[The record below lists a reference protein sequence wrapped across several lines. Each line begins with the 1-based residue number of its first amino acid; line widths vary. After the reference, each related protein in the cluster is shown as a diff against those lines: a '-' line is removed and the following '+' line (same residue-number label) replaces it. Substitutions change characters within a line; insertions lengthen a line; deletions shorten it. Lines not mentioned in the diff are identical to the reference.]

1 MSRSLRNL
9 ATQGLTL
16 GLAGFLLYFAL
27 RGVNWSDMGQAF
39 QAAHWGWLI
48 PIAFTVT
55 FSHAVRAYR
64 WVVFSRDLA
73 PIDGRTLGLSDA
85 FWITMM
91 GYGANYIVPR
101 SGEFLRGVRASQR
114 TGLPFSA
121 LMGTIVAERV
131 LDILCLGV
139 LLLVVGAVEF
149 ERLEPLMALVSLPS
163 VSKTTLLFA
172 GVATLVISG
181 GALHWGLSRMR
192 DTESRVGALLLA
204 FRSGLATVT
213 HSSRPGAVWGSTL
226 IMWIAYVVMTWL
238 PFVMF
243 GQTDLYGVGLYDGM
257 VLMAIGALGIVIPSP
272 GGVGSYHF
280 IAIQSLV
287 LLYAFSETDAAA
299 YAIFSHGAQLVLY
312 VALAVVGMLLVGLPR
327 KDQTTNDA

>member
-16 GLAGFLLYFAL
+16 GLAGLLLYFAL
-27 RGVNWSDMGQAF
+27 RGVNWSEMAHAF
-39 QAAHWGWLI
+39 QAAHWEWLI
-48 PIAFTVT
+48 PIAITVT
-55 FSHAVRAYR
+55 FSHVVRAFR
-64 WVVFSRDLA
+64 WVLFSRDLA
-73 PIDGRTLGLSDA
+73 STDGRTLGLSDA

-101 SGEFLRGVRASQR
+101 SGEILRGVRASQR

-131 LDILCLGV
+131 LDVLCLAL

-149 ERLEPLMALVSLPS
+149 DRLEPLLALVSIPS
-163 VSKTTLLFA
+163 VNSTTLLFA
-172 GVATLVISG
+172 GVTALVISG
-181 GALHWGLSRMR
+181 GAIHWGLSRMR
-192 DTESRVGALLLA
+192 DSESRIGALLLA

-226 IMWIAYVVMTWL
+226 IMWLAYVVMTWL

-243 GQTDLYGVGLYDGM
+243 GHTDAYGVGLYDGM

-287 LLYAFSETDAAA
+287 LLYAFSDSDAAA

-327 KDQTTNDA
+327 KDQTTKDA